1 MALRQKVSEFEFE
14 GRVIKLIDTFGV
26 FITVTPPPRPPA
38 HTRQTSLECWRR
50 EAYP

>member
-26 FITVTPPPRPPA
+26 FITVTPPPPPA
-38 HTRQTSLECWRR
+38 RAHT
-50 EAYP
+50 PNFP